1 MQTLE
6 AIILT
11 VGERL
16 PEFSELHDCFREV
29 RRRGPAAQPGGKG
42 QGQGQPAGACML
54 TGVRA
59 HTPHAC
65 ARDARLCLGAC
76 PSLDSRLRGSQA
88 GGELPVGG
96 WLTTCPLPLQEL
108 MELIHLHLVKEYI
121 IRLSKRRVVLKTAEQ
136 QQQLAV
142 HILANAAL
150 IQSFCTENVSPAPCP
165 PTPCLWAPRIPAQP
179 VPARTSVGPR
189 RPSGQGGLPPT
200 RPVLAGVLGGL
211 AAPSPPHARR
221 DHSPARP
228 QCHQDRGG
236 HLCHLLPRLQVRT
249 WAVSVVWQAPPL
261 WPEPGG
267 AAGGPFRA
275 DEARMPGMAALT
287 GSLLSACWMLA
298 TTHSLV
304 LTATL

>member
-1 MQTLE
+1 MSPACPWAGPRVSACVCVCVRVCGWPPFLSRARPDILPLPSQPLFKRFTQTHWAAPAQTLE

-29 RRRGPAAQPGGKG
+29 RRRGPAAQPGGKGQG

-88 GGELPVGG
+88 GGELPIGG

-165 PTPCLWAPRIPAQP
+165 PPPASGPLASQPSQCQPEPLWAPGALQGRAASLQP
-179 VPARTSVGPR
+179 GLCL
-189 RPSGQGGLPPT
+189 QGSSAAWLHQALPT
-200 RPVLAGVLGGL
+200 LAEII
-211 AAPSPPHARR
+211 
-221 DHSPARP
+221 
-228 QCHQDRGG
+228 
-236 HLCHLLPRLQVRT
+236 RLQDPSAIKIEVAT
-249 WAVSVVWQAPPL
+249 YATCYPD
-261 WPEPGG
+261 
-267 AAGGPFRA
+267 FR
-275 DEARMPGMAALT
+275 
-287 GSLLSACWMLA
+287 
-298 TTHSLV
+298 
-304 LTATL
+304 